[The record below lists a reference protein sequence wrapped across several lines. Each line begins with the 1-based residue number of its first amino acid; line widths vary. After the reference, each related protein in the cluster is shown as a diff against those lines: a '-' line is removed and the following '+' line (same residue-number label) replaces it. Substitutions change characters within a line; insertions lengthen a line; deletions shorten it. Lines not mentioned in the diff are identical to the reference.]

1 MKLKKVMALTLAAVL
16 SLSALAGCGKDD
28 QPASGESKSS
38 KTEEDKKDESKQ
50 EAGGEEGGM
59 LDSVTFPLAEPVTFT
74 AVAGMNGDYTMT
86 DNIAMQK
93 SLENTNIQIDFTNV
107 LHSEL
112 AEKLSTMINGNNYPD
127 IFIKNNL
134 DADKYGKQG
143 IVIPLEDLIRTYA
156 PNLTAL
162 LDERDGWQYITA
174 SDGHIYGLPQVDLP
188 GVSRPAY
195 WINKK
200 WMDNL
205 GLKEPTSF
213 DELYEVLKAFK
224 EQDANGNGDPDD
236 EIPLFC
242 NSWLNPFFLLQ
253 YADFPNTGKDGI
265 IDGELRYVPATEEY
279 KEFLAYATKLYQE
292 GLMYKNSFTTSHDE
306 QAPIGQSGDVLG
318 SFFDAGAF
326 LTVGRD
332 HDEDYI
338 ALTPWDDCLDLSPG
352 ISGGTLAISDK
363 CERPEVVVAWA
374 DQFYTEEGGKL
385 AWMGVE
391 GETYQYNDQGEWEW
405 LLDKGHGEDITTV
418 RASSAIQGGGQAH
431 PSVQPRA
438 WMESM
443 SANVDPDEVYLNQQ
457 RLKLIEHGQVPWPK
471 LTYTDDQQKEM
482 STIGADINPYVD
494 EYMAFVV
501 TGELNLEDSWEEYIG
516 KLKEMGLE
524 RLEAIYKEAYD
535 AAMGR

>member
-1 MKLKKVMALTLAAVL
+1 MKLKKVMALTLTAAL
-16 SLSALAGCGKDD
+16 SLSVLAGCGKDD
-28 QPASGESKSS
+28 QPASGGDTSNKEQ
-38 KTEEDKKDESKQ
+38 TEQTNKGDSGQ
-50 EAGGEEGGM
+50 EVGGM
-59 LDSVTFPLAEPVTFT
+59 LDTVTFPLEETMTFT

-93 SLENTNIQIDFTNV
+93 ALADTNVQIDFTNV

-127 IFIKNNL
+127 IFFKNNF

-143 IVIPLEDLIRTYA
+143 IVIPLEDLIRKYA

-174 SDGHIYGLPQVDLP
+174 SDGHVYSLPQIDMP
-188 GVSRPAY
+188 SVSRPAF
-195 WINKK
+195 WINKR

-292 GLMYKNSFTTSHDE
+292 GLMYKNSFTTQHDE

-338 ALTPWDDCLDLSPG
+338 ALTPWDNCLDLSPG
-352 ISGGTLAISDK
+352 IQGGTLAISDK
-363 CERPEVVVAWA
+363 CQHPEVVVAWA

-418 RASSAIQGGGQAH
+418 RASSAIQGGGQSH

-471 LTYTDDQQKEM
+471 LIYTDDQQKEM

-501 TGELNLEDSWEEYIG
+501 TGELKLEDSWDEYIG
-516 KLKEMGLE
+516 KLNEMGLE

-535 AAMGR
+535 AAMNR

>member
-28 QPASGESKSS
+28 RPASGENNN
-38 KTEEDKKDESKQ
+38 TEENQKEESNQK
-50 EAGGEEGGM
+50 AGGEEGGM
-59 LDSVTFPLAEPVTFT
+59 ADSVTFPLEETMTFT

-93 SLENTNIQIDFTNV
+93 ALADTNVQIDFTNV

-127 IFIKNNL
+127 IFFKNNF

-143 IVIPLEDLIRTYA
+143 IVIPLEDLIKKYA

-162 LDERDGWQYITA
+162 LDERGGWQYITA
-174 SDGHIYGLPQVDLP
+174 SDGHIYSLPQIDMP
-188 GVSRPAY
+188 SVSRPAY
-195 WINKK
+195 WINKR

-205 GLKEPTSF
+205 GLKEPASF

-224 EQDANGNGDPDD
+224 EKDANGNGDPDD

-292 GLMYKNSFTTSHDE
+292 GLMYKNSFTTQHDE

-352 ISGGTLAISDK
+352 IQGGTLAISDK
-363 CERPEVVVAWA
+363 CEHPEVVVAWA

-418 RASSAIQGGGQAH
+418 RASSAIQGGGQSH

-501 TGELNLEDSWEEYIG
+501 TGELNLEDSWDEYIG
-516 KLKEMGLE
+516 KLNEMGLE

-535 AAMGR
+535 AAMNR